1 MANDLNALM
10 RQQAEPTYFTPMA
23 VVKTMVEETDGAAV
37 AQIQPPYEHFFRK
50 VDMKGTFKKTW
61 KILGNL
67 KRLWPSKQ
75 DKSSISK

>member
-1 MANDLNALM
+1 MANETTMTA
-10 RQQAEPTYFTPMA
+10 TA
-23 VVKTMVEETDGAAV
+23 V
-37 AQIQPPYEHFFRK
+37 QPPYEHFFRK
-50 VDMKGTFKKTW
+50 VDMSGTFKKTW